1 MVSERVAEQAADA
14 RGRAGYALRHRAS
27 RRTLE
32 QWRDRHAGETCFII
46 GNGPSLNRT
55 NVGLLREHFTFGL
68 NRVNLA
74 FDRIGFTTSCLVCV
88 NRFVLEQSGTEI
100 AAVEAPKFFS
110 IAGAPYIPDEAR
122 DVVYLRPASA
132 RRFSCD
138 PVRSGVWEGATVT
151 FVAMQLAYW
160 FGFQRVAL
168 IGVDHSFSSKG
179 PAHKVVTSQGPDTD
193 HFDPRYFAAGY
204 RWQLPDLA
212 TSEIAYTAARIAF
225 EKAGREIVDATVG
238 GKLTIFPKTRLED
251 LL

>member
-1 MVSERVAEQAADA
+1 M
-14 RGRAGYALRHRAS
+14 
-27 RRTLE
+27 
-32 QWRDRHAGETCFII
+32 I
-46 GNGPSLNRT
+46 
-55 NVGLLREHFTFGL
+55 
-68 NRVNLA
+68 
-74 FDRIGFTTSCLVCV
+74 
-88 NRFVLEQSGTEI
+88 
-100 AAVEAPKFFS
+100 
-110 IAGAPYIPDEAR
+110 
-122 DVVYLRPASA
+122 
-132 RRFSCD
+132 
-138 PVRSGVWEGATVT
+138 
-151 FVAMQLAYW
+151 
-160 FGFQRVAL
+160 L